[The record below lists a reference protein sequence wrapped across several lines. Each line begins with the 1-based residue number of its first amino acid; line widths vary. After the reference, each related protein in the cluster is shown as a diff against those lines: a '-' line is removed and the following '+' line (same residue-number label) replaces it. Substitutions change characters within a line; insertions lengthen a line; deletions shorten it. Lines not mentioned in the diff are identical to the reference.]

1 MLGDRVER
9 MADRICGRGR
19 SYLDSDRMSQDILG
33 QASYFGGH
41 GRREKQCLARLWK
54 MLQNSSDI
62 GEKTHIEQLV
72 SFVYY
77 QHFQLGEIDGMATD
91 MVEKPAGTGNDNIGT
106 L

>member
-9 MADRICGRGR
+9 MADSVRRRGR
-19 SYLDSDRMSQDILG
+19 SYLDSDWISQDILG

-41 GRREKQCLARLWK
+41 GSREKQRLAHSWK
-54 MLQNSSDI
+54 MRQNSSDI
-62 GEKTHIEQLV
+62 GKKTHIEQLV

-77 QHFQLGEIDGMATD
+77 QHFQLGEIDGMTTY